1 MPRRARRYDIFLP
14 LTSNS
19 GKAIPK
25 RKFGAVEERLVQRF
39 GGLTAQR
46 REFPLQGIWQGKTR
60 LYVDEVIIM
69 TVLDFHS
76 HGSGRFIARLK
87 SSLLED
93 FEQIEGSLNVRT
105 LIGFSFHWEMMLT
118 WATRQLTEAFPGCYA
133 LAWTR
138 LNSDSR
144 GVPLPRPPLESPYV
158 PH

>member
-76 HGSGRFIARLK
+76 HGSGRFIAGLK

-93 FEQIEGSLNVRT
+93 FEQIEILITESSLQV
-105 LIGFSFHWEMMLT
+105 H
-118 WATRQLTEAFPGCYA
+118 
-133 LAWTR
+133 
-138 LNSDSR
+138 
-144 GVPLPRPPLESPYV
+144 
-158 PH
+158 